1 MNWRGSVVACILCVI
16 TISIYAASDSWIIR
30 FDGTGPVKI
39 GMSLSELNAALHERF
54 SMPKEKDEQGCFYVN
69 PAKHP
74 EISFMVE
81 DGHVARVDVQR
92 RGISTAEGIRVGDS
106 EARAMQVYGQK
117 LKVEPHAYTAPD
129 GHYLT
134 VLSSDQRYGIRFE
147 TDKGKIVSF
156 YAGRQQAISY
166 IEGCQ

>member
-54 SMPKEKDEQGCFYVN
+54 SVPKEKDEQGCFYVN

-106 EARAMQVYGQK
+106 EARAMQG
-117 LKVEPHAYTAPD
+117 
-129 GHYLT
+129 T
-134 VLSSDQRYGIRFE
+134 VKS
-147 TDKGKIVSF
+147 
-156 YAGRQQAISY
+156 
-166 IEGCQ
+166 